1 MVSTVQ
7 GVCAYGEDVK
17 VSQGPG
23 VGRDV
28 LAKRLADL
36 QSKQAAVGWF
46 ATAKYPDSNV
56 PVAYAAVIGEF
67 GNPETGQPARSFVRT
82 TQAEKQK
89 GWGVLLAKGSKSV
102 MDGKHTATNM
112 YDLVGLQVAG
122 DIRKTLATASF
133 APLADS
139 TVAARARKRG
149 ISVEEVNKDPLH
161 DTGYMQTSLINQT
174 TEKDA
179 AL

>member
-1 MVSTVQ
+1 M
-7 GVCAYGEDVK
+7 K
-17 VSQGPG
+17 VSKGPG

-46 ATAKYPDSNV
+46 STAKYPAADGKDAV
-56 PVAYAAVIGEF
+56 PVAYVATIQEF
-67 GNPETGQPARSFVRT
+67 GYPEGGIPARSFVRS

-89 GWGVLLAKGSKSV
+89 GWSVLLAKGSSRV
-102 MDGKHTATNM
+102 MEGKMTAEFM
-112 YDLVGLQVAG
+112 YDALGLQVAG
-122 DIRKTLATASF
+122 DIRKTLATAQF
-133 APLADS
+133 QDLADS
-139 TVAARARKRG
+139 TVAARARERG
-149 ISVEEVNKDPLH
+149 VSIEEVNKDPLH
-161 DTGYMQTSLINQT
+161 DTGYMQTSLTNQT